1 MSERLLLKGLEEEVY
16 TGSYRGKVVGLS
28 HRIAADLPGFTT
40 EPDARNVEFTT
51 APYRNYR
58 VLVDRL
64 MTKRCRLRAYL
75 SELGD
80 YTLVPGGTLALEE
93 SDEFVLSN
101 PKNPYYCQIRDAYG
115 TTVVTASTHINIGIE
130 RPEDLLRAY
139 RVIRCEAY
147 EYLALTAASPFLKG
161 AATGSHSTRWS
172 TFPET
177 PKNAPFF
184 RDHDQFVQWMDAQLK
199 LGTMFNPRH
208 LWLSVR
214 PNGPDT
220 PYEIVRLELRI
231 CDRISDPALIGAVT
245 GLLEARI
252 WQILEDRSLDPLE
265 THAEKDLIELSR
277 RNEAATAQKSL
288 DALVVDWQT
297 GRETTAREVLE
308 ARIASTSLTAREHGF
323 DEHIE
328 PLEKVMRHGN
338 RAQRWLAALARGQTV
353 EEVLADSI
361 LELNRIDNEFDPECP
376 SPAEFLLASPST
388 T

>member
-16 TGSYRGKVVGLS
+16 TGSYRGEVVGLS
-28 HRIAADLPGFTT
+28 HRVAADLPGFTT

-75 SELGD
+75 RDLGD
-80 YTLVPGGTLALEE
+80 YTLVPGGTLSLEE
-93 SDEFVLSN
+93 SDDFVLSN
-101 PKNPYYCQIRDAYG
+101 PKNPYYLQIRDTYG
-115 TTVVTASTHINIGIE
+115 TSVVTASTHINVGIE
-130 RPEDLLRAY
+130 SPEDLLRAY

-161 AATGSHSTRWS
+161 VPTGAHSTRWA

-177 PKNAPFF
+177 PRDVPFF
-184 RDHDQFVQWMDAQLK
+184 RDHDQFVQWMDTQLK

-208 LWLSVR
+208 LWLSIR

-245 GLLEARI
+245 AILEARV
-252 WQILEDRSLDPLE
+252 WQVLEDPTLDPLNSYDEATLIELARRNESAAAHRSLD
-265 THAEKDLIELSR
+265 AEV
-277 RNEAATAQKSL
+277 T
-288 DALVVDWQT
+288 DWQT
-297 GRETTAREVLE
+297 GQTTTARNVLE
-308 ARIASTSLTAREHGF
+308 SRIASTTQTARQHGF
-323 DEHIE
+323 DEHLEPIE
-328 PLEKVMRHGN
+328 RVLKLGN
-338 RAQRWLAALARGQTV
+338 RAQRWLAALAEGKSV
-353 EEVLADSI
+353 EEVLTDSI

-376 SPAEFLLASPST
+376 SPAEFLVGGAAT
-388 T
+388 